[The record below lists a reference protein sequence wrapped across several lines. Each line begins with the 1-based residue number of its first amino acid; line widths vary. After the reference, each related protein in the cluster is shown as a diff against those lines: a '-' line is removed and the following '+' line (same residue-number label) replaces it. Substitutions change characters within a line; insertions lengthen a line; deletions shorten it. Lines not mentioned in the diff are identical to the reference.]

1 MDLSVLFLGTAGSVP
16 TANRAPSSVL
26 IRRGGDRILFDCGE
40 GTQRQLLRSTGL
52 IEVSEV
58 FITHYHADHYLG
70 LPGLLKTFDLQGR
83 EKPITIYGP
92 EGLETLF
99 GALRRIFGRVSYDL
113 KLVELDPNEVLERDG
128 YSVATFPTEHSVRS
142 LGYALYESNR
152 PGFFDMKKAKELGV
166 QEGPDFGR
174 LQRGEIVEVE
184 NRKVAPEDGLGEPRL
199 GRKICIS
206 GDTAPCEATKVAA
219 HGSSLL
225 IHDASFGD
233 DEKERASETGHS
245 TASRAA
251 LLAKEAE
258 VELLAL
264 THLSTRYF
272 GSEIKREARKVF
284 PKTIVP
290 NDFDGVVIPFPERG
304 GPEVVSSDRAED
316 SDITDAEDT
325 AKVSN

>member
-16 TANRAPSSVL
+16 TAVRAPSSVL
-26 IRRGGDRILFDCGE
+26 IRRGGDRILIDCGE

-92 EGLETLF
+92 EGLDTLF

-113 KLVELDPNEVLERDG
+113 QLVEIEPTEVLERDE
-128 YSVATFPTEHSVRS
+128 YSIAAFPTDHSVRS
-142 LGYALYESNR
+142 LGYTLYETDR
-152 PGFFDMKKAKELGV
+152 PGYFDTKIAKELGV
-166 QEGPDFGR
+166 KEGPEFGK
-174 LQRGEIVEVE
+174 LQRGETVEVE
-184 NRKVAPEDGLGEPRL
+184 GRKVKPEDVLGESRK
-199 GRKICIS
+199 GRKICVS

-233 DEKERASETGHS
+233 DEKERAQETAHS
-245 TASRAA
+245 TASGAA

-272 GSEIKREARKVF
+272 GSEIKREARKIF
-284 PKTIVP
+284 TKTIVP
-290 NDFDGVVIPFPERG
+290 NDLDGVVIPFPERG
-304 GPEVVSSDRAED
+304 GPEVLSCKEILD
-316 SDITDAEDT
+316 SNKTSADNG

>member
-16 TANRAPSSVL
+16 TADRAPTSVL
-26 IRRGGDRILFDCGE
+26 IRRGGDRILIDCGE

-58 FITHYHADHYLG
+58 FITHFHADHYLG

-92 EGLETLF
+92 EGLEILF

-113 KLVELDPNEVLERDG
+113 KLVELDPSEVLERDG
-128 YSVATFPTEHSVRS
+128 YSVAAFPTDHSVRS
-142 LGYALYESNR
+142 LGYALYESDR
-152 PGFFDMKKAKELGV
+152 PGYFDTGKAKELGV

-174 LQRGEIVEVE
+174 LQRGETVEVE
-184 NRKVAPEDGLGEPRL
+184 SRKVRPEDVLGESRL

-206 GDTAPCEATKVAA
+206 GDTTPCEATKVAA

-233 DEKERASETGHS
+233 DEKERAKDTGHS
-245 TASRAA
+245 TASGAA
-251 LLAKEAE
+251 ELARDTE

-284 PKTIVP
+284 QKTIVP
-290 NDFDGVVIPFPERG
+290 NDLDGVVIPFPERG
-304 GPEVVSSDRAED
+304 GPEVVSSKEIAN
-316 SDITDAEDT
+316 SDKTNADNA
-325 AKVSN
+325 AKVFN